1 MNGDAYSN
9 FFSEICVLLDLPV
22 RRLIVNADDFG
33 LTAGVNR
40 AIVEAHASGI
50 VTSATLM
57 ANGPAFSDAINHA
70 QSNPTLVNGCHVV
83 LLGGEPVLD
92 ASRIPTLIDPQKPS
106 QFREKL
112 SRFALLAV
120 RGAFSGAEIEAEATA
135 QIRKLQACGIAVSH
149 VDTHKHTHVFRQVLK
164 SLLRAAV
171 ACGVRGIRNPFE
183 VIRLS
188 AATKDFR
195 LWKRYSQVKLI
206 GNLAHGFRRA
216 VDAAGMLT
224 PDGTIGIAATGT
236 LNESVFTS
244 LLENMPQGTWEFVCH
259 PGYNDA
265 DLQAVK
271 TRLRE
276 SRVQELEL
284 LRSAWARELLRQH
297 ELELITY
304 RDLG

>member
-1 MNGDAYSN
+1 M
-9 FFSEICVLLDLPV
+9 

-33 LTAGVNR
+33 LTTGVNR
-40 AIVEAHASGI
+40 AIIETHASGV

-57 ANGPAFSDAINHA
+57 ANGPAFSDAIRSA
-70 QSNPTLVNGCHVV
+70 QSAPTLDNGCHVV
-83 LLGGEPVLD
+83 FLDGKPLLD
-92 ASRIPTLIDPQKPS
+92 ASRISSLVDPQKPS
-106 QFREKL
+106 QFREQL

-120 RGAFSGAEIEAEATA
+120 RGGISGAEIEAEATA
-135 QIRKLQACGIAVSH
+135 QIRKLQAFGIAVSH
-149 VDTHKHTHVFRQVLK
+149 VDTHKHTHVFPQVFK

-171 ACGVRGIRNPFE
+171 ACGVRSIRNPFE

-188 AATKDFR
+188 AVAKDLR
-195 LWKRYSQVKLI
+195 LWKRYTQVKLVR
-206 GNLAHGFRRA
+206 NLAHGFRRA
-216 VDAAGMLT
+216 VHAAGMLT

-236 LNESVFTS
+236 LNESMFTS

-265 DLQAVK
+265 DLKAVK

-284 LRSAWARELLRQH
+284 LRSERARELLRQH
-297 ELELITY
+297 EIELISY